1 MKVNSFL
8 LDKLKQLKINNSE
21 FIFAIPRTGL
31 PPSSSAVNQFLRKA
45 IKEIGLNKPDFHFH
59 SLRHTHVSYLI
70 SQGIDIAAISKRLGH
85 ANIAITLSIYAHL
98 LDEYKDQQDAKIINS
113 LNQVCATFVQHR
125 EKFYDIAKH

>member
-1 MKVNSFL
+1 M
-8 LDKLKQLKINNSE
+8 LDKLKQLKVNNSE
-21 FIFAIPRTGL
+21 FVFAIPRTGL

-113 LNQVCATFVQHR
+113 LNQVCATFVQHS
-125 EKFYDIAKH
+125 